1 VSTGEGASASPGSP
15 FLDYEK
21 GLLVC
26 QAGVRICVVR
36 TLLDNIRAT
45 FFFHVS
51 LVGEPLDT
59 LAECVHI
66 RILENVDSHD
76 HLVVPK
82 CNNNPMLMMQMKGGF
97 PYNKCEIALRVRLMS
112 QPARWAIRATW
123 LVPSIY

>member
-1 VSTGEGASASPGSP
+1 
-15 FLDYEK
+15 
-21 GLLVC
+21 
-26 QAGVRICVVR
+26 
-36 TLLDNIRAT
+36 
-45 FFFHVS
+45 VS

-76 HLVVPK
+76 DLVVPK